1 MPVKKGSTPYK
12 GKLER
17 AKAKARIQK
26 LEVSVQA
33 NSKEAQSM
41 IAELNKMIKGTYLKN
56 NPDAAK
62 NIQKLSQYNTRI
74 RKKVTEYKKAKKI
87 SNVVFKNEMR
97 LARKKAS
104 SIYTAGEMHVFYK
117 ATKIAWEGK
126 NPKMRDEAIMEYYGM
141 DNLNDIFEKVMENE
155 KNRKAADDYDA
166 SNPTKD
172 ANEKDEEQNRYAQF
186 KDLFGDTNIEFYNG
200 DKQ

>member
-1 MPVKKGSTPYK
+1 MPSKKGSSAYR

-17 AKAKARIQK
+17 AKAKRRIAA
-26 LEVSVQA
+26 LEKSVA
-33 NSKEAQSM
+33 ADSKEAKSM
-41 IAELNKMIKGTYLKN
+41 IAELNKKIKSTYIKN

-62 NIQKLSQYNTRI
+62 NIQKLSEYNTRI
-74 RKKVTEYKKAKKI
+74 SKKVSEYRHAEKI
-87 SNVVFKNEMR
+87 SNAVFKNEMR

-104 SIYTAGEMHVFYK
+104 SLYTAGEMHVFYK
-117 ATKIAWEGK
+117 ATKKAWEGQ

-141 DNLNDIFEKVMENE
+141 NNLNDIFEKVMKSE

-172 ANEKDEEQNRYAQF
+172 ANERDEEQNRYAQF
-186 KDLFGDTNIEFYNG
+186 KDLFGDSNIEFYNG
-200 DKQ
+200 DSQ